1 MNAPQLLH
9 VPTTGETGP
18 KLREYHPRQWVD
30 SSGPAYKRRPLACF
44 SNPTHGSGWIVQV
57 QPTNEGRSPASR
69 IPPTGVGGSFKSSL
83 QTKAARLLLES
94 HPREWVDRSSPAY
107 KRRPLACFSNPTHG
121 SGWIVQVQPTD
132 EGRSRASR
140 IPPTR

>member
-18 KLREYHPRQWVD
+18 KLRESHPREWVD
-30 SSGPAYKRRPLACF
+30 RSGPAYKRRPLACF

-83 QTKAARLLLES
+83 NRSGPGFSCFVSFLSSRAARE
-94 HPREWVDRSSPAY
+94 RD
-107 KRRPLACFSNPTHG
+107 KRAKNG
-121 SGWIVQVQPTD
+121 S
-132 EGRSRASR
+132 AL
-140 IPPTR
+140 